1 MRAVYPPA
9 HILANRQFYLKPT
22 QGVSNPSQFPAQKF
36 SNSPAT
42 LPLRLGLHVDQ
53 LGHCSKRELS
63 MKGTRLIHLIAG
75 AVLFSG
81 ASLWAQAARPS
92 APSSAPAGT
101 QEPCWK
107 QAGISQAAL
116 QQHRQIAEQTHS
128 QVEAVCANSSLTAQ
142 QKMQQIRQIREQA
155 HAKMDKLVSPSQM
168 EALKSCRAKRGMP
181 AASQAPQGAGPCGN
195 MPMGQKGKTQP
206 DGNQQ

>member
-1 MRAVYPPA
+1 
-9 HILANRQFYLKPT
+9 
-22 QGVSNPSQFPAQKF
+22 
-36 SNSPAT
+36 
-42 LPLRLGLHVDQ
+42 
-53 LGHCSKRELS
+53 
-63 MKGTRLIHLIAG
+63 MKGTCLTRLIAG
-75 AVLFSG
+75 AILFSA
-81 ASLWAQAARPS
+81 ASLWAQATRPT
-92 APSSAPAGT
+92 APSSPPAGK

-181 AASQAPQGAGPCGN
+181 AASQPPHGADPCGN
-195 MPMGQKGKTQP
+195 MPAGQQSKPQSGKNSQ
-206 DGNQQ
+206 N